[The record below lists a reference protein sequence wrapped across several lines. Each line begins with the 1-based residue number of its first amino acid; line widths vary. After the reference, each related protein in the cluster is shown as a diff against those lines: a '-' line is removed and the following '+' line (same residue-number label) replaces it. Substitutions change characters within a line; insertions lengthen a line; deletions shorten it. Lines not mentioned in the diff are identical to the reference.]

1 MEKRSRTN
9 RTAAPPPAWAVYG
22 ALVIVQL
29 LFGANYI
36 GAKVAF
42 LEVSPLGLV
51 FFRAWGTVAV
61 LGAALV
67 LRRRPRRADA
77 PRLQWREFG
86 ELFLYSLLGISINQ
100 VAFLEGLDRSS
111 ATNAAIILVT
121 MPVVTLAFAVLLKRE
136 RATVAGV
143 VGITLGLAG
152 ALVIILPR
160 GGVTLESSAML
171 GNGLLLVC
179 AASYSL
185 FLVLARNILA
195 RHDTLVVVTWMFVLA
210 GLTVTPVSYGGARD
224 AIAHGV
230 SLGGWAA
237 VAFVTVGATAIPY
250 LFNSWA
256 LATAKSSVVAVF
268 VLIQPIVA
276 AILGRIYFDE
286 RLGPHSVVA
295 GVLIVAGVM
304 ASAWS
309 RRGR

>member
-1 MEKRSRTN
+1 MESPRTDHS
-9 RTAAPPPAWAVYG
+9 TAPPPPWAIYG

-36 GAKVAF
+36 AAKVAF
-42 LEVSPLGLV
+42 LEVTPLGLV

-61 LGAALV
+61 LGAALA
-67 LRRRPRRADA
+67 LRRRPRRPNA
-77 PRLQWREFG
+77 PRLQLREFG
-86 ELFLYSLLGISINQ
+86 ELLLYSLLGISINQ

-121 MPVVTLAFAVLLKRE
+121 IPVVTLAFAVLLKRE
-136 RATVAGV
+136 RATLAGV
-143 VGITLGLAG
+143 AGITLGLAG
-152 ALVIILPR
+152 ALIIILPR
-160 GGVTLESSAML
+160 GGVTIASSAML
-171 GNGLLLVC
+171 GNGLLLIC

-185 FLVLARNILA
+185 FLVLARSILV
-195 RHDTLVVVTWMFVLA
+195 RHDTLAVVTWMFVLA
-210 GLTVTPVSYGGARD
+210 GVTLTPVGFAGARA
-224 AIAHGV
+224 AIVHGV
-230 SLGGWAA
+230 SPAGWAA

-256 LATAKSSVVAVF
+256 LVTAKSSVVAVF

-276 AILGRIYFDE
+276 AVLGRIYLGE
-286 RLGPHSVVA
+286 HLGPHAALA
-295 GVLIVAGVM
+295 GALIVAGVM